1 MERSEVSSLII
12 VESHN
17 DKFFIEKLR
26 DELGLTNIQIEE
38 PICNVT
44 DYECLNGLSEKKLD
58 LTLSEIKFDKYQKI
72 GIVIDADDKGIS
84 DRIDLINTCI
94 KSLEEVPDDFK
105 LTSINEFVKIDR
117 LDIEIGCYV
126 TNVSGN
132 GELETVLKAIASKDS
147 IYADCLDAW
156 KSCLTLKGETI
167 KDKDFDKFWVNNYLR
182 FDTCKASEKGQADRK
197 CRGEIAIK
205 KDIWDLEN
213 KILDELKYFLKLL
226 SQ

>member
-1 MERSEVSSLII
+1 MSSLII

-26 DELGLTNIQIEE
+26 DELGFANIQIEE
-38 PICNVT
+38 PICNIT
-44 DYECLNGLSEKKLD
+44 DYECLDGLSEKKLT

-72 GIVIDADDKGIS
+72 GIIIDADDKGIE
-84 DRIDLINTCI
+84 DRIKLVNACI
-94 KSLEEVPDDFK
+94 KSLDEVPSDFQ
-105 LTSINEFVKIDR
+105 LTRINEFIKIEK
-117 LDIEIGCYV
+117 LDVEIGCYI

-132 GELETVLKAIASKDS
+132 GELETVLKAIKSKDS
-147 IYADCLDAW
+147 TYADCLDAW
-156 KSCLTLKGETI
+156 KNCLTSKGKTI

-182 FDTCKASEKGQADRK
+182 FDTCKSSEKGQADRK

-205 KDIWDLEN
+205 KDIWDFTN
-213 KILDELKYFLKLL
+213 PILDELKTFLTSL